1 MPELPEVECLTRALR
16 SQILGGQVTEIKF
29 LRRDLRDPI
38 PIKAL
43 GSVLRGQK
51 IAEVYRRS
59 KYIIL
64 RTEVGNGII
73 HLGMTGNILEKPSV
87 RPEVDHTHVVFSVKK
102 KTGKTIFLHYV
113 DPRRFGRI
121 DCSTEGE
128 ISEHKYF
135 RDLGP
140 EPLDIR
146 DLGRHLFERSRKR
159 STPIKNF
166 LMDAKNVVGVGNI
179 YASEAL
185 FRSGIRPT
193 KSATDIDAHEYS
205 RLAKHVRKTLR
216 DAIKAGGTSFRDY
229 KSLAG
234 EQGYFRISLDV
245 YDRKNEPCNKCKS
258 PIVHLVQAGRSSY
271 FCSRCQ
277 P

>member
-38 PIKAL
+38 PMKAL

-64 RTEVGNGII
+64 QTATGNGII

-87 RPEVDHTHVVFSVKK
+87 RPELDHTHVVFTVKK
-102 KTGKTIFLHYV
+102 KSGEIIFLHYV

-121 DCSTEGE
+121 DCTSDGE
-128 ISEHKYF
+128 IAEHKYF

-140 EPLDIR
+140 EPLEIR
-146 DLGRHLFERSRKR
+146 NLGKHLFEKSRR
-159 STPIKNF
+159 RNTPIKNF

-179 YASEAL
+179 YASESL
-185 FRSGIRPT
+185 FRSAILPT
-193 KSATDIDAHEYS
+193 RKASHIDEREYEV
-205 RLAKHVRKTLR
+205 LAKHVRKTLR

-229 KSLAG
+229 KTLAG

-245 YDRKNEPCNKCKS
+245 YDRKSEPCHKCKT
-258 PIVHLVQAGRSSY
+258 PISHLVQAGRSSY
-271 FCSRCQ
+271 FCAKCQ
-277 P
+277 L